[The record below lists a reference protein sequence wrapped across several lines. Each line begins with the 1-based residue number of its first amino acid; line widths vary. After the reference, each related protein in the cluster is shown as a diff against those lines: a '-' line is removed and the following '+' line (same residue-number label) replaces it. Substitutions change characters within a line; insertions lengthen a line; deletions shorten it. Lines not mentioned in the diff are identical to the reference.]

1 MSDIDFPQ
9 FSEEDLLLRD
19 SARRFSVEKL
29 APFLAS
35 LPDEPISKPDML
47 RLYQLVRPFGML
59 GGRVPARY
67 GGDELTFTQMG
78 LLYEAFPA
86 EASMIASTSDLNAF
100 RISQGDNQE
109 LRERY
114 LPGILSGEIVVASAI
129 SEPNAGSDVS
139 GIRTRAELQGDHYIV
154 NGQKVWSSAGDAADV
169 LIAAVACGKDERG
182 RSLVG
187 RLLVDKR
194 QSTVVTRV
202 LPMLGM
208 RRHGMCEIFFD
219 NCVVPKGN
227 MIGTPGDGDK
237 ALSASWLSHRVYIGL
252 IAVHIAQEALD
263 RALDYA
269 KLRVQFGRPIGANQ
283 LIQSMLVDMSVAVET
298 SRYLCY
304 RALHLLDRGIDSRY
318 ASSVAKLHAT
328 EAAVKVTAHAMQ
340 IHGASG
346 LSAEVGIEKLHRDAR
361 MLTIPDG
368 TSEIQRLIA
377 GRELLGINA
386 IRG

>member
-1 MSDIDFPQ
+1 MSEIDFPH
-9 FSEEDLLLRD
+9 FSEEDLQLRE
-19 SARRFSVEKL
+19 SVRRFSAEKL
-29 APFLAS
+29 TPFLAT

-47 RLYQLVRPFGML
+47 RLFQLVRPFGML
-59 GGRVPARY
+59 GGRVSAKD

-78 LLYEAFPA
+78 ILYEAFPA
-86 EASMIASTSDLNAF
+86 EVSMIASTSDLNAF
-100 RISQGDNQE
+100 RIAQGDNE
-109 LRERY
+109 DLRRRY
-114 LPGILSGEIVVASAI
+114 LPGILSGEIVAASAI
-129 SEPNAGSDVS
+129 SEPNAGSDIS
-139 GIRTRAELQGDHYIV
+139 GIRTRAVLDGDQYVV

-169 LIAAVACGKDERG
+169 LIAAVSCGKDDRG

-187 RLLVDKR
+187 RLLIDKR
-194 QSTVVTRV
+194 ESEVRTRL
-202 LPMLGM
+202 LPMLGL

-219 NCVVPKGN
+219 SCKVPKGN

-263 RALDYA
+263 LALEYA

-283 LIQSMLVDMSVAVET
+283 LIQSTLVDMSVAVET

-304 RALHLLDRGIDSRY
+304 RALHLLDQGIDSRY
-318 ASSVAKLHAT
+318 ASSVSKMHAT
-328 EAAVKVTAHAMQ
+328 EAAVKVTSQAVQ

-346 LSAEVGIEKLHRDAR
+346 LSAEGGIEKLYRDAR

-368 TSEIQRLIA
+368 TTEIQRLIA